1 MQSKFLLCNNFF
13 PSTFLL
19 FFTIFDIF
27 FSSIELASYYT
38 GKSKTHIF
46 PTCRTIT

>member
-1 MQSKFLLCNNFF
+1 M
-13 PSTFLL
+13 
-19 FFTIFDIF
+19 
-27 FSSIELASYYT
+27 EL